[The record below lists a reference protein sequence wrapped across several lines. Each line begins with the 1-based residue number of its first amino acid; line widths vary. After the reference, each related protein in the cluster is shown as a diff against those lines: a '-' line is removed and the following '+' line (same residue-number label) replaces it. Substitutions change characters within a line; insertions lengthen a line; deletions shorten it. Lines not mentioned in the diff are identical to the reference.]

1 VKGWKVMKI
10 LKIFKALMFVLALLA
25 AGQCAALAVEIPKK
39 PLDRVFYQTVIVPF
53 DYHDKV
59 FLNGEKTDVFGDY
72 KLYERNGRVLVPIRM
87 MSYLAGALDQ
97 DKGYWQVNWDEKNP
111 HDVILTNYHQQKT
124 IKLQVNNTTM
134 FVNNEPVALDVPP
147 QNIEGR
153 VVLPLRSISEALDK
167 EVAWL
172 DKLVIL
178 SNDVIDLHSPQTLA
192 IKDKIKEKLADV
204 RKEADYENRLWPVAK
219 FDHHI
224 YYIKTTYSETGYIEE
239 LYRKTDNGPEVKID
253 LPGKEN
259 FSHHKI
265 IDNELYYIS
274 QVNGKSELHIFS
286 FADEKS
292 RKLCDLGNWN
302 PEDGW
307 ISDMGYLNNEF
318 YVILHSGDLTMG
330 WENLYKLENGEL
342 KEIADGKSFTHFDV
356 AGDYLY
362 FTVFHPMANWA
373 NNLFRINL
381 ITGEKE
387 NLGDPEFTYGILR
400 KAHDDGSVSYSGE
413 SLYLDEEN
421 IYTLGHKES
430 DPLDQSSVYKISRDG
445 TVQEKITP
453 PAQRFWLVN
462 KKVYY
467 EDSTTGCLVQT
478 DLEGNNRKTI
488 TDKRVIDVKFFN
500 GNIYYTAAKEDRGN
514 LRLGELYKYNIA
526 EDREIK
532 LSDKPVHDFYVGK
545 AGVYYNGAGYELGL
559 YKINAQGKNTCLVE
573 DSLYT
578 TLLTDSGIVYTLRYE
593 DGIYFLQ

>member
-1 VKGWKVMKI
+1 M
-10 LKIFKALMFVLALLA
+10 
-25 AGQCAALAVEIPKK
+25 C
-39 PLDRVFYQTVIVPF
+39 
-53 DYHDKV
+53 
-59 FLNGEKTDVFGDY
+59 
-72 KLYERNGRVLVPIRM
+72 
-87 MSYLAGALDQ
+87 
-97 DKGYWQVNWDEKNP
+97 
-111 HDVILTNYHQQKT
+111 
-124 IKLQVNNTTM
+124 
-134 FVNNEPVALDVPP
+134 
-147 QNIEGR
+147 
-153 VVLPLRSISEALDK
+153 
-167 EVAWL
+167 
-172 DKLVIL
+172 
-178 SNDVIDLHSPQTLA
+178 
-192 IKDKIKEKLADV
+192 
-204 RKEADYENRLWPVAK
+204 
-219 FDHHI
+219 
-224 YYIKTTYSETGYIEE
+224 
-239 LYRKTDNGPEVKID
+239 
-253 LPGKEN
+253 
-259 FSHHKI
+259 
-265 IDNELYYIS
+265 
-274 QVNGKSELHIFS
+274 
-286 FADEKS
+286 
-292 RKLCDLGNWN
+292 
-302 PEDGW
+302 
-307 ISDMGYLNNEF
+307 
-318 YVILHSGDLTMG
+318 